1 MRRTTCAT
9 VAGALAVG
17 FLSGVMFTSTA
28 TQPSVVASLSAH
40 LSLPTAAAT
49 PAAHSP
55 YALVS
60 QFSRVLVLV
69 ENEYVDAVD
78 RARLIEGAIKGLVSE
93 LDPHSSYLEQ
103 ADYATFKGD
112 TQGEFG
118 GVGIEV
124 DFRNDTVTVMAPI
137 EGSPADRAG
146 ILPGDAI
153 VSINRRSV
161 QGRTMDDLVKLMRGP
176 AKTSVD
182 LSIRRRGRTGLL
194 HFTLIREVIEVA
206 SVASKAL
213 RDSIVYVRVKQ
224 FQRGTHIELLQALGE
239 LQLELNGAIGGAIL
253 DLRNNPGGLVSEAVA
268 VADEFLTQ
276 GGIYATRKRNTVV
289 DEVFATDGEALPHVP
304 LVVLVNEFS
313 ASAAE
318 LVAGALQDNLR
329 ATVIGANT
337 FGKGSVQAIIDLPNG
352 AGLRLTTLRYYT
364 PSGHAIQAHGITP
377 DVVVEATYAEDPGYS
392 VLREQDLENHLPAE
406 QQAQPTAPSPAN
418 PKAKRAPEQSGVSP
432 THFGVARIVPF
443 DPTNGPDVALS
454 IGYQLV
460 RSVLDK
466 SKSLPKR

>member
-9 VAGALAVG
+9 IVGALAAGFVAGAICVSVA
-17 FLSGVMFTSTA
+17 TA
-28 TQPSVVASLSAH
+28 TPG
-40 LSLPTAAAT
+40 
-49 PAAHSP
+49 AHSP
-55 YALVS
+55 YALVA
-60 QFSRVLVLV
+60 QFARVLVLV

-78 RARLIEGAIKGLVSE
+78 RNRLIEGAIKGLVSE
-93 LDPHSSYLEQ
+93 LDPHSSYLEA
-103 ADYATFKGD
+103 ADYTTFKGD

-146 ILPGDAI
+146 ILPGDVI

-176 AKTSVD
+176 AQSQVD
-182 LSIRRRGRTGLL
+182 LSVRRRGRPGLL
-194 HFTLIREVIEVA
+194 HFTLTREVIEVA

-213 RDSIVYVRVKQ
+213 KDNVAYLRVKQ
-224 FQRGTHIELLQALGE
+224 FQRGTHVELLQALGDV
-239 LQLELNGAIGGAIL
+239 QTELNAVVGGAIL

-268 VADEFLTQ
+268 VADEFLTR
-276 GGIYATRKRNTVV
+276 GGIYATRKRDTVV
-289 DEVFATDGEALPHVP
+289 DEVFATDGEALPKVP

-329 ATVIGANT
+329 ATVVGATT

-364 PSGHAIQAHGITP
+364 PSGHAIQAHGIIP
-377 DVVVEATYAEDPGYS
+377 DVTVEATYADDPGYS
-392 VLREQDLENHLPAE
+392 VLREADLENHLPAE
-406 QQAQPTAPSPAN
+406 QQAPAASAPSGVPS
-418 PKAKRAPEQSGVSP
+418 KRTVEQSGVSP
-432 THFGVARIVPF
+432 THFGVARVVPF

-460 RSVLDK
+460 KGVLDK
-466 SKSLPKR
+466 GKNLPKRP